1 VPFNI
6 GIVDGDWNAACPFT
20 WPMSGFRFS
29 HNLNYFRE
37 DQKDIVIVTSKQY
50 LAVADD
56 FIRNL
61 FPELTP
67 ERLPHPGPFTVFISD
82 DVVH

>member
-1 VPFNI
+1 MERSLPPH
-6 GIVDGDWNAACPFT
+6 AA
-20 WPMSGFRFS
+20 MSGFRFS
-29 HNLNYFRE
+29 HNLSFSHEDRE
-37 DQKDIVIVTSKQY
+37 EIVIVTSKQY

-56 FIRNL
+56 FLRKL

-67 ERLPHPGPFTVFISD
+67 ERLLYPGPLTVFITD

>member
-1 VPFNI
+1 MSILRLSHFLDNI
-6 GIVDGDWNAACPFT
+6 RDDHEEI
-20 WPMSGFRFS
+20 
-29 HNLNYFRE
+29 
-37 DQKDIVIVTSKQY
+37 IIVTSKQY

-56 FIRNL
+56 FLRKL

-67 ERLPHPGPFTVFISD
+67 ERLPYPGPFTVFIAD

>member
-1 VPFNI
+1 
-6 GIVDGDWNAACPFT
+6 
-20 WPMSGFRFS
+20 MSGFRFS
-29 HNLNYFRE
+29 NNLSFSRE
-37 DQKDIVIVTSKQY
+37 DREEIVIVTSKQY

-56 FIRNL
+56 FLRKL

-67 ERLPHPGPFTVFISD
+67 DPLPYPAPFTVFISD

>member
-1 VPFNI
+1 
-6 GIVDGDWNAACPFT
+6 
-20 WPMSGFRFS
+20 MSNFRFS
-29 HNLNYFRE
+29 DNRNKTRHGQE
-37 DQKDIVIVTSKQY
+37 EMVIVTSKQY

-56 FIRNL
+56 FLRKL

-67 ERLPHPGPFTVFISD
+67 ERLPHPGPFTVFITD

>member
-1 VPFNI
+1 MPSRLR
-6 GIVDGDWNAACPFT
+6 
-20 WPMSGFRFS
+20 MSGFRFIY
-29 HNLNYFRE
+29 HPNYSRE
-37 DQKDIVIVTSKQY
+37 DREEIVIVTSKQY

-56 FIRNL
+56 FLRKL

-67 ERLPHPGPFTVFISD
+67 ERLPYPGPFTVFITD